1 MNKNKEELLN
11 KLKQLEDDFN
21 AQASEIKKQ
30 IEECDK
36 KVPIEECDKKV
47 WKLNKGDKYYLIAY
61 TGGILDFHFNNDNY
75 DNKIIDF
82 GNCFETKEEAKR
94 KRFEIRLHRQ
104 LELFALENNETE
116 INWNDNSEKYMI
128 SYNRDGGLFID
139 EVYSLKDFGQ
149 VYFASEEVA
158 RKAIET
164 FKDDL
169 IRYFRSN
176 K

>member
-21 AQASEIKKQ
+21 TQVADIKKQ
-30 IEECDK
+30 
-36 KVPIEECDKKV
+36 IEECDKKV
-47 WKLNKGDKYYLIAY
+47 WKLNKGDKYYLIEY
-61 TGGILDFHFNNDNY
+61 TGDILDYHFYNDNY

-82 GNCFETKEEAKR
+82 GNYFKTKEEAER

-116 INWNDNSEKYMI
+116 IDWNNSNEKYVI
-128 SYNRDGGLFID
+128 SYNIDGGIFID

-149 VYFASEEVA
+149 VYFTSKEVA
-158 RKAIET
+158 EKAIET

-169 IRYFRSN
+169 IRYFTSN
-176 K
+176 R

>member
-11 KLKQLEDDFN
+11 KLKQLEEDFN
-21 AQASEIKKQ
+21 TQVADIKKQ
-30 IEECDK
+30 IEKCDK
-36 KVPIEECDKKV
+36 KVFKPIKFGEEYYSISTNGNVHAYIFYEDNVDKE
-47 WKLNKGDKYYLIAY
+47 LI
-61 TGGILDFHFNNDNY
+61 N
-75 DNKIIDF
+75 F
-82 GNCFETKEEAKR
+82 GNYFKTKEEAER
-94 KRFEIRLHRQ
+94 KVFEVKLHRQ

-116 INWNDNSEKYMI
+116 INWNDNSKKYII
-128 SYNRDGGLFID
+128 SYNTHGRLFID
-139 EVYSLKDFGQ
+139 DVYSLKDFGQ
-149 VYFASEEVA
+149 VYFAPEEVA